1 MGKMSKYGFWT
12 HKNSMSIFCSWGDT
26 GDDDSEENQEEVRE
40 NSCLMQRV
48 GSLGEGNFLPH
59 RAVKIKVYL

>member
-40 NSCLMQRV
+40 KKTLASCR
-48 GSLGEGNFLPH
+48 EY
-59 RAVKIKVYL
+59 AV